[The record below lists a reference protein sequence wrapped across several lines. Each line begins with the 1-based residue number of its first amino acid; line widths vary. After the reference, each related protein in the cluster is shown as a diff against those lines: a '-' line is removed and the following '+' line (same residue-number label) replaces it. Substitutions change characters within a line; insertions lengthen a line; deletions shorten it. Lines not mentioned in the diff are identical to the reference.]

1 MAQGMKPI
9 LGITI
14 GDSAGVG
21 PEVTVKAI
29 PVEVAKGRSTPVVYG
44 DARIVAQEA
53 AKYAPD
59 WSVRSITSFEGVEQS
74 ENEMLVMDLAN
85 CDPSLVKVGAVEG
98 YTGGAAYESVVR
110 ASEDA
115 IAGDIDAIVTAPL
128 NKEAMHKA
136 GFKYD
141 GHTGLLGHL
150 TGTKNYFMV
159 LGSPKLKVIHI
170 STHVSL
176 AEAVRRVK
184 SDRIQACIAAGNAHI
199 KELGVAEPRIAVCGL
214 NPHAG
219 ENRLFG
225 NEDEDEIRPAVEAV
239 QAMGINAKG
248 PLPADSCV
256 RQAYEGQFDLVV
268 VMYHD
273 QGHVPMKLV
282 AFSEGVNVTVGLPI
296 IRTSVDHGTAFDI
309 AGQAIADPANMAA
322 ALDYAYN
329 LAVNRTK
336 S

>member
-1 MAQGMKPI
+1 MKPI
-9 LGITI
+9 LALTI
-14 GDSAGVG
+14 GDSAGIG

-29 PVEVAKGRSTPVVYG
+29 PGEIALGRSTPVIYG
-44 DARIVAQEA
+44 DVRIVAQEA
-53 AKYAPD
+53 EKYAPG
-59 WSVRSITSFEGVEQS
+59 WSVRSVSSIDDIEQHD
-74 ENEMLVMDLAN
+74 NELLVMDLNN
-85 CDPSLVKVGAVEG
+85 CDPELVKVGTVEG

-110 ASEDA
+110 ATEDA

-170 STHVSL
+170 STHVSV
-176 AEAVRRVK
+176 AEAVGRVK
-184 SDRIQACIAAGNAHI
+184 SDRIQACIAAGNDHI
-199 KELGVAEPRIAVCGL
+199 KELGIAEPRIAVCGL

-225 NEDEDEIRPAVEAV
+225 NEDEDEIRPAVEA
-239 QAMGINAKG
+239 ARASGIDAQG

-256 RQAYEGQFDLVV
+256 RLAYEGQFDLVV

-309 AGQAIADPANMAA
+309 AGQGIADPANMTA
-322 ALDYAYN
+322 ALNYAYN
-329 LAVNRTK
+329 LAVKRGE
-336 S
+336 